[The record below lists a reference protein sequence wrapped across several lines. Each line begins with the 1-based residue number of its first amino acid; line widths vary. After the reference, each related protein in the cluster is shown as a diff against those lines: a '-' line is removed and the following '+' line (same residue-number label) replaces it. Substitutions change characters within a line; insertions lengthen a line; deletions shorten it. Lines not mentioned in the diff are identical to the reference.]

1 MYKESQQIPT
11 HTTGRIREW
20 ELTESSA
27 IRFPSTFQE
36 FSHAVHDSTLAS
48 RHRTMLLGEE
58 VTVRPGGW
66 FTPVVRTA
74 LRPGEARVSTA
85 HVEGSVA
92 GDVSEV

>member
-1 MYKESQQIPT
+1 
-11 HTTGRIREW
+11 
-20 ELTESSA
+20 
-27 IRFPSTFQE
+27 
-36 FSHAVHDSTLAS
+36 
-48 RHRTMLLGEE
+48 MLLGEE